1 MKNVN
6 LSVSPRFAGVF
17 AAVLLAALVFF
28 GCSGKKE
35 GVAGQGGKEY
45 TLLNVSYDP
54 TRELYREYND
64 EFKAYYTAKTGNSVE
79 INQSHGGSGGQARSV
94 IEGNEADVVTLAL
107 AFDIDAIVDSRHIIA
122 EDWITRF
129 DHNSAPYTSTIVFL
143 VRAGNP
149 KNIRDWDDLVKDG
162 VQVITPDPK
171 TSGGARWNYLAA
183 WAFARKKYGGEAAAE
198 DFVKRLF
205 ANVPILDSGARG
217 STNTFVQRGLGD
229 VLLAWENEA
238 YLSINELGPGKFD
251 IVAPSLS
258 ILAEPSLTYV
268 DAIVDKR
275 GTKEVAI
282 EYLTHL
288 YSKEGQRIA
297 GKHYYR
303 PTDPEIIAEFSA
315 QFPAIALVTIDGDF
329 GGWRKAQAEHFSD
342 NGIFDKIMTELKK
355 K

>member
-1 MKNVN
+1 MKKFTVF
-6 LSVSPRFAGVF
+6 VRPAGMVL
-17 AAVLLAALVFF
+17 VLLAAFALF
-28 GCSGKKE
+28 GCSKKE
-35 GVAGQGGKEY
+35 GAAAAVQEGGKDW

-54 TRELYREYND
+54 TRELYRAYNE
-64 EFKAYYTAKTGNSVE
+64 EFKAYYKAKTGDTVE

-107 AFDIDAIVDSRHIIA
+107 AYDIDAIVDARHIIA
-122 EDWITRF
+122 ENWIARF
-129 DHNSAPYTSTIVFL
+129 PHNSAPYTSTIVFL

-149 KNIRDWDDLVKDG
+149 KNIKDWDDLVKPG
-162 VQVITPDPK
+162 IQVITPDPK

-183 WAFARKKYGGEAAAE
+183 WAFAREKYGSETAAE

-275 GTKEVAI
+275 GTREIAI
-282 EYLTHL
+282 EYLSHL
-288 YSKEGQRIA
+288 YSNEGQRIA
-297 GKHYYR
+297 GKNYYR
-303 PTDPEIIAEFSA
+303 PTDPEIAAEFST
-315 QFPAIALVTIDGDF
+315 QFPALKLVTIDGDF
-329 GGWRKAQAEHFSD
+329 GGWRKAQAQHFSD
-342 NGIFDKIMTELKK
+342 GAIFDKIMTDLKK